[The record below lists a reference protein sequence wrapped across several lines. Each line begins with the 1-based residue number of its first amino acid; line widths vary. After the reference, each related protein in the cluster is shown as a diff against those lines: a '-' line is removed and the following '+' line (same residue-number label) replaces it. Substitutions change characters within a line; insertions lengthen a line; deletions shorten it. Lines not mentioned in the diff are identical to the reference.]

1 MRIGFLGLGTM
12 GTPMAL
18 RLIAAG
24 HELSVWNRTEGRT
37 KPLLHEGAIAA
48 ATPAEAELGSDAVI
62 TMLLDDAA
70 YEEVLFGVPR
80 LIDALSPGVLHIV
93 CGTISVGLSQRLT
106 LEHASRGIDLVG
118 APVIGSAI
126 DARDGRLRI
135 VAAGADKAV
144 ARALPLLAAFSKE
157 IIVAGHEPH
166 QAFAGN
172 LPCGHR

>member
-1 MRIGFLGLGTM
+1 
-12 GTPMAL
+12 
-18 RLIAAG
+18 
-24 HELSVWNRTEGRT
+24 
-37 KPLLHEGAIAA
+37 
-48 ATPAEAELGSDAVI
+48 
-62 TMLLDDAA
+62 MLLDDAA
-70 YEEVLFGVPR
+70 YEEVLFWRAPADRCSV
-80 LIDALSPGVLHIV
+80 AGVLHIV

-166 QAFAGN
+166 QA
-172 LPCGHR
+172 LPGTCLVAIDSHCACLTRA